1 LRRLLIRR
9 APRDGIEQ
17 EIISGRTLSFQ
28 SFKIE
33 LENTRFMEYLVNNL
47 QTYLAGNSLLA
58 FPAAF
63 IAGVLISFTP
73 CVYPIIPIQL
83 GFIGGRA
90 AADQE
95 ARGETA
101 AKFNLQGFRLSVL
114 FVIGMSVV
122 YAALGA
128 FAGLTGTLFGSWT
141 ASPWTYIIVAN
152 VMIVLALSMLDVF
165 SISAPQFL
173 SNWNPEKKGK
183 GYLSSLLIG
192 ASSGLVVGPCT
203 APALGAT
210 LAYVGTQGG
219 VVFGT
224 LVLFTFAL
232 GMGMLMIVLGAFSG
246 ALALLPRSGGW
257 MSKVKIAF
265 GIAMIVIAQYLL
277 IQAGQR
283 FV

>member
-1 LRRLLIRR
+1 
-9 APRDGIEQ
+9 
-17 EIISGRTLSFQ
+17 
-28 SFKIE
+28 
-33 LENTRFMEYLVNNL
+33 MEYLVNNL

-141 ASPWTYIIVAN
+141 ASPWTYVIVAN

-173 SNWNPEKKGK
+173 SKWNPEKKGK
-183 GYLSSLLIG
+183 GYLSALLIG

-257 MSKVKIAF
+257 MSKIKIAF
-265 GIAMIVIAQYLL
+265 GIAMILIAQYLL
-277 IQAGQR
+277 IQAGQL